1 MYRPIPL
8 ENQSSA
14 RTIGCAKNPCIPIE
28 DKTEIPHDQLEIVR
42 LKASERVQLAST
54 FQIWRGR
61 VNDNQSP
68 AEQESFSE
76 GAKNR
81 LLGQAP
87 YPFGTSLGR
96 SAHLESNSNGVTE
109 RACQAWWKRWNQP
122 SWKFVMTTKLT
133 NLPCG
138 TVEVRVC
145 ADQICATGWV
155 SSHHLVPPKEAQLR
169 KSINRGNESIAE

>member
-1 MYRPIPL
+1 MCSLHRHFRYGGDASMTINHL
-8 ENQSSA
+8 QSRHHSVK
-14 RTIGCAKNPCIPIE
+14 GLKNN
-28 DKTEIPHDQLEIVR
+28 H
-42 LKASERVQLAST
+42 
-54 FQIWRGR
+54 
-61 VNDNQSP
+61 
-68 AEQESFSE
+68 
-76 GAKNR
+76 
-81 LLGQAP
+81 LGQAP

-96 SAHLESNSNGVTE
+96 SAHLESNSNGVKE

-169 KSINRGNESIAE
+169 KSINRGNESISE